1 MNTYLI
7 YGNDYGL
14 IKREIDKI
22 ISGTSDVVKYDL
34 LVSNVSD
41 VIEEASCMS
50 LFGDKKVVI
59 GENALFLT
67 GANTSVNHDIDY
79 LTSYV
84 NAENHDNI
92 VILTVVQDKLDERK
106 KIVKLLKKNITVIH
120 KETID
125 EKDLPKFV
133 IKEFLNN
140 GYKID
145 YKTASYFVDYVGK
158 NVDILLSEI
167 NKMIVYKDTDKEIFI
182 EDIINISS
190 KGFNDNVFD
199 LSDAIMKKDFK
210 KIFSCYNDLMIL
222 KEEPIK
228 IIALLASQFT
238 LVYQSKLLSKEGF
251 MSKDIASTLKV
262 HPYRVK
268 LALET
273 NYPDF
278 ELKDILKKLHN
289 LDYEIK
295 TGKVDKI
302 VGLENFLLHLWVEVF
317 IYLW

>member
-106 KIVKLLKKNITVIH
+106 KIVKLLKKNVTVIH

-145 YKTASYFVDYVGK
+145 YKAASYFVDYVGK

-167 NKMIVYKDTDKEIFI
+167 NKMIIYKDTDKEIFI
-182 EDIINISS
+182 EDILNISS

-302 VGLENFLLHLWVEVF
+302 VGLENFLLHL
-317 IYLW
+317 

>member
-67 GANTSVNHDIDY
+67 GTNTSVNHDIDY

-106 KIVKLLKKNITVIH
+106 KIVKLLKKNVTVIH

-145 YKTASYFVDYVGK
+145 YKAASYFVDYVGK

-167 NKMIVYKDTDKEIFI
+167 NKMIIYKDTDKEIFI
-182 EDIINISS
+182 EDILNISS

-302 VGLENFLLHLWVEVF
+302 VGLENFLLHL
-317 IYLW
+317 

>member
-22 ISGTSDVVKYDL
+22 TNGITDVVKYDL

-106 KIVKLLKKNITVIH
+106 KIVKLLKKNVTVIH

-182 EDIINISS
+182 EDILNISS

-302 VGLENFLLHLWVEVF
+302 VGLENFLLHL
-317 IYLW
+317 

>member
-22 ISGTSDVVKYDL
+22 TNGIIDVVNYDL
-34 LVSNVSD
+34 SASNVSE

-67 GANTSVNHDIDY
+67 GTNTSVNHDIDY

-106 KIVKLLKKNITVIH
+106 KIVKLLKKNVTVIH

-167 NKMIVYKDTDKEIFI
+167 NKMIIYKDTDKEIFI
-182 EDIINISS
+182 EDILNISS

-268 LALET
+268 LALEA

-302 VGLENFLLHLWVEVF
+302 VGLENFLLHL
-317 IYLW
+317 

>member
-22 ISGTSDVVKYDL
+22 ISGITDVVKYDL
-34 LVSNVSD
+34 LVSNVSE

-106 KIVKLLKKNITVIH
+106 KIVKLLKKNVTVIH

-167 NKMIVYKDTDKEIFI
+167 NKMIIYKDTDKEIFI
-182 EDIINISS
+182 EDILNISS

-302 VGLENFLLHLWVEVF
+302 VGLENFLLHL
-317 IYLW
+317 

>member
-182 EDIINISS
+182 EDILNISS

-273 NYPDF
+273 NYPNF

-302 VGLENFLLHLWVEVF
+302 VGLENFLLHL
-317 IYLW
+317 

>member
-22 ISGTSDVVKYDL
+22 TNGIIDVVKYDL
-34 LVSNVSD
+34 SASNVSE

-67 GANTSVNHDIDY
+67 GTNTSVNHDIDY

-106 KIVKLLKKNITVIH
+106 KIVKLLKKNVTVIH

-167 NKMIVYKDTDKEIFI
+167 NKMIIYKDTDKEIFI
-182 EDIINISS
+182 EDILNISS

-268 LALET
+268 LALEA

-302 VGLENFLLHLWVEVF
+302 VGLENFLLHL
-317 IYLW
+317 